1 MASSDEERRRV
12 IPDAANE
19 CVVTQPGMELV
30 EQLEDIEA
38 IIVDPN
44 GRVLISSGLRNRVR
58 FSHGL
63 DESKLNH

>member
-1 MASSDEERRRV
+1 
-12 IPDAANE
+12 
-19 CVVTQPGMELV
+19 MELV

-38 IIVDPN
+38 IIVDRN

-58 FSHGL
+58 LSHGR